1 TVNPPPA
8 TPTITGTL
16 SFCTGGNTT
25 LTSSSATGNQWYN
38 GGTAIAGATNQTLVV
53 TAAGTY
59 TVIVTDPVSGCA
71 SAASAAATV
80 TVTPP
85 PATPTITGTLSF
97 CTGGNTTLTSSSAT
111 GNQWYNGGTAIAGAT
126 NQTLVVTAA
135 GTYTVI
141 VTDPVSGCA
150 SAASAVATVTVTPP
164 PATPTITGTLSF
176 CTGGNTTLTSSSATG
191 NQWYNGGTA
200 IAGATNQTLVVTAAG
215 TYTVIVTDPVSGCV
229 SAASAGA
236 TVTVTPPPATP
247 TITGT
252 LSFCT
257 GGNTTLTSSSAT
269 GNQWYNG
276 GTAIAG
282 ATNQT
287 LVVTAAGTYTVIVT
301 DPVSGCVSAASAATV
316 TVNPPPATPTITGT
330 LSFCTGGNTTLTSS
344 SATGNQWYNGGTA
357 IAGATNQTLVVTAA
371 GTYTVIATSAAG
383 CPSAASAAA
392 TVTVNPPPATPTIT
406 GTLSFCTGGNTTLTS
421 SSATGNQWYNGGTA
435 IAGATNQTL
444 VVTAAGTYTVIV
456 TDPVSGCAS
465 AASAAATVTVN
476 PPPATPTITG
486 TLSFCTGG
494 NTTLTSSSATGN
506 QWYNGG
512 TAIAGATNQTL
523 IVTAAGTYT
532 VIVKDPVSGCVSA
545 ASAVATVTV
554 TPPPAT
560 PTITGTLSFCT
571 GGNTTLTSSSA
582 TGNQWYN
589 GGTAIAGAT
598 NQTLVVTAAGTYTV
612 IVTDPVSGCA
622 SAASAVATVTV
633 TPPPAT
639 PTITGTLSFCT
650 GGNTTLTSSS
660 ATGNQW
666 YNGGTA
672 IAGATN
678 QTLVV
683 TAAGTYTVIV
693 TDPVSGCASAA
704 SAVATVTVTP
714 PPATPTI
721 TGTLSFC
728 TGGNTTLTSSSA
740 TGNQWYNGG
749 TAIAGATNQTLVV
762 TAAGKYT
769 VIVTDPV
776 SGCASAASAG
786 ATVTV
791 TPPPATPTI
800 TGTLS
805 FCTGG
810 NTTLTSSSA
819 TGNQWYN
826 GGTAIAGA
834 TNQTLVVT
842 AAGTYTVIVTDPVS
856 GCVSAASAGATVTV
870 NATLTSTTNTTI
882 CANLVPY
889 IWNGQSLTVTGTY
902 TANLTGAGGCDSVA
916 TLNLT
921 VSPTL
926 ASTTNTTIC
935 ANLVPYI
942 WNGQSLTVTGTYTAN
957 LTGAGGCDSV
967 ATLNLTVSPTLAST
981 TNTTIC
987 ANLVPY
993 IWNGQSLTVTG
1004 TYTANLTS
1012 AGGCDSVATLN
1023 LTVSPAL
1030 TSTTNTT

>member
-1 TVNPPPA
+1 
-8 TPTITGTL
+8 
-16 SFCTGGNTT
+16 
-25 LTSSSATGNQWYN
+25 
-38 GGTAIAGATNQTLVV
+38 
-53 TAAGTY
+53 
-59 TVIVTDPVSGCA
+59 
-71 SAASAAATV
+71 
-80 TVTPP
+80 
-85 PATPTITGTLSF
+85 
-97 CTGGNTTLTSSSAT
+97 
-111 GNQWYNGGTAIAGAT
+111 
-126 NQTLVVTAA
+126 
-135 GTYTVI
+135 
-141 VTDPVSGCA
+141 
-150 SAASAVATVTVTPP
+150 
-164 PATPTITGTLSF
+164 
-176 CTGGNTTLTSSSATG
+176 
-191 NQWYNGGTA
+191 
-200 IAGATNQTLVVTAAG
+200 
-215 TYTVIVTDPVSGCV
+215 
-229 SAASAGA
+229 
-236 TVTVTPPPATP
+236 
-247 TITGT
+247 
-252 LSFCT
+252 
-257 GGNTTLTSSSAT
+257 
-269 GNQWYNG
+269 
-276 GTAIAG
+276 
-282 ATNQT
+282 
-287 LVVTAAGTYTVIVT
+287 
-301 DPVSGCVSAASAATV
+301 

-465 AASAAATVTVN
+465 AASA
-476 PPPATPTITG
+476 G
-486 TLSFCTGG
+486 
-494 NTTLTSSSATGN
+494 
-506 QWYNGG
+506 
-512 TAIAGATNQTL
+512 
-523 IVTAAGTYT
+523 
-532 VIVKDPVSGCVSA
+532 
-545 ASAVATVTV
+545 ATVTV

-622 SAASAVATVTV
+622 SAASAA
-633 TPPPAT
+633 
-639 PTITGTLSFCT
+639 
-650 GGNTTLTSSS
+650 
-660 ATGNQW
+660 
-666 YNGGTA
+666 
-672 IAGATN
+672 
-678 QTLVV
+678 
-683 TAAGTYTVIV
+683 
-693 TDPVSGCASAA
+693 
-704 SAVATVTVTP
+704 
-714 PPATPTI
+714 
-721 TGTLSFC
+721 
-728 TGGNTTLTSSSA
+728 
-740 TGNQWYNGG
+740 
-749 TAIAGATNQTLVV
+749 
-762 TAAGKYT
+762 
-769 VIVTDPV
+769 
-776 SGCASAASAG
+776 

-957 LTGAGGCDSV
+957 LTG
-967 ATLNLTVSPTLAST
+967 
-981 TNTTIC
+981 
-987 ANLVPY
+987 
-993 IWNGQSLTVTG
+993 
-1004 TYTANLTS
+1004 
-1012 AGGCDSVATLN
+1012 
-1023 LTVSPAL
+1023 
-1030 TSTTNTT
+1030 